1 MGRKRDLYKRKIRF
15 INFLAELVGSTIF
28 SFLYFLFIARF
39 LSVDFDFSLIILGL
53 LIGLAYIASVYIPF
67 YTYRIHLIPFISIIR
82 ALQKKKWNIIF
93 YKIPAQ
99 FLGAFIGTFLFLKFS
114 KWVGIMD
121 SPSKL
126 WVYKITNPSDLIL
139 FNSLTVFVL
148 CYLFYVI
155 QLLFKNMGFRST
167 FYYALVIQVVFIFTC
182 KISGITAINIFGYV
196 SIFILEEIEL
206 FSFGMIQN
214 LLIHFIVPSLVA
226 VLIYFYIRDRF
237 VYSNRQSLKSGNLK
251 TNE

>member
-1 MGRKRDLYKRKIRF
+1 MGRSRDIYKRKIRF
-15 INFLAELVGSTIF
+15 INFFAELMGSAIF

-39 LSVDFDFSLIILGL
+39 LSADFELTLIILGL

-67 YTYRIHLIPFISIIR
+67 YTYRIHIIPFISIIR
-82 ALQKKKWNIIF
+82 ALQKKKWSIIF
-93 YKIPAQ
+93 YKLPAQ
-99 FLGAFIGTFLFLKFS
+99 FIGAFVGTYFFLKFS
-114 KWVGIMD
+114 HWVGIME
-121 SPSKL
+121 SPSAL
-126 WVYKITNPSDLIL
+126 WEFKITNPSDLIL

-182 KISGITAINIFGYV
+182 KVSEITAINIFGYL
-196 SIFILEEIEL
+196 SLSLLEKNNL
-206 FSFGMIQN
+206 FSFNIFQN
-214 LLIHFIVPSLVA
+214 LLIHFIVPSMVA

-237 VYSNRQSLKSGNLK
+237 VYKNKQSLKSGNLK